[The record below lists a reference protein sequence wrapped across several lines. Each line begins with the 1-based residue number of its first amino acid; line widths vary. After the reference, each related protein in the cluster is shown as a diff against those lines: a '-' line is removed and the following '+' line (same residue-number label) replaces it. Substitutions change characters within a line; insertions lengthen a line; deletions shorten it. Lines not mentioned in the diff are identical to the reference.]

1 MRIDPRDQTA
11 QGDPETVV
19 LLPTGG
25 ALVGLYIKGVT
36 GTSMLGIRED
46 TEGQPVSMA
55 IGDLLEIDTS
65 RVQSNP
71 RRAPDREDDGA

>member
-1 MRIDPRDQTA
+1 MRVHPIDLTP

-19 LLPTGG
+19 LLPHGG

-36 GTSMLGIRED
+36 GPTMLGIRED
-46 TEGQPVSMA
+46 DEGQPLSMA
-55 IGDLLEIDTS
+55 IGDLFEIDTS

-71 RRAPDREDDGA
+71 RRQADEEDGA